1 MIDPYQLTLIVAI
14 ISFIA
19 EMLTGSLI
27 LFAFSF
33 AFAIVAIVQ
42 FTQSGYVIERDLI
55 IFIVS
60 SIVGILFLRIRYKK
74 KTDEKILKDDDVNLY

>member
-14 ISFIA
+14 IFFIA

-55 IFIVS
+55 IFTVS
-60 SIVGILFLRIRYKK
+60 SIVGILFLRVRYQK
-74 KTDEKILKDDDVNLY
+74 KTDEKIPKNDDVNMY

>member
-1 MIDPYQLTLIVAI
+1 MIDPYQLTLILAI
-14 ISFIA
+14 IFFIA

-55 IFIVS
+55 IFTVS
-60 SIVGILFLRIRYKK
+60 SIVGILFLRVRYQK
-74 KTDEKILKDDDVNLY
+74 KTDEKIPKNDDVNMY

>member
-14 ISFIA
+14 IFFIA

-27 LFAFSF
+27 LLAFSF

-42 FTQSGYVIERDLI
+42 LTQSGYVIERDLI
-55 IFIVS
+55 IFTVS
-60 SIVGILFLRIRYKK
+60 SIVGILFLRVRYQK
-74 KTDEKILKDDDVNLY
+74 KTDEKIPKNDDVNMY

>member
-1 MIDPYQLTLIVAI
+1 VAI
-14 ISFIA
+14 IFFIA

-33 AFAIVAIVQ
+33 AFGIVAIVQ
-42 FTQSGYVIERDLI
+42 FIQSGYAIERDLI
-55 IFIVS
+55 IFITS
-60 SIVGILFLRIRYKK
+60 SIVGILFLRVRYQK

>member
-14 ISFIA
+14 IFFIA

-27 LFAFSF
+27 LLAFSF
-33 AFAIVAIVQ
+33 AFGIVAIVQ
-42 FTQSGYVIERDLI
+42 FTQSGYLIERDLI
-55 IFIVS
+55 VFIAS
-60 SIVGILFLRIRYKK
+60 SIVGILFLRVRYQK